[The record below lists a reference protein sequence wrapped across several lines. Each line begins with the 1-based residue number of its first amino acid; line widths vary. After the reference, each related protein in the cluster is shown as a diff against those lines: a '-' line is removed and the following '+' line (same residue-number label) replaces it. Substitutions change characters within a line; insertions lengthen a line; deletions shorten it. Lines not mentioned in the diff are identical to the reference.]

1 MKIHF
6 LIGLGI
12 FFSSFC
18 IAQNADDNKP
28 QLSSTG
34 SKTNMEVTNEAKI
47 ENAHALSGNN
57 TQTKKP
63 HNAVV
68 ADKKKK
74 KADNT
79 PVLKSAKRIEE

>member
-6 LIGLGI
+6 LIGLGM

-28 QLSSTG
+28 LLSSTG

-47 ENAHALSGNN
+47 ENAHVLSG
-57 TQTKKP
+57 TQKKKP

-74 KADNT
+74 KADNA